1 MPAPAAGGRRAGR
14 RETMFSSTGTRGVSS
29 TAEQFD
35 LVVLGGGPGG
45 YAAALAAGSAGM
57 SVALVEQARV
67 GGTCLHR
74 GCIPAKELLQ
84 TAEVL
89 RTVSGAAALGVV
101 AGAPVLDLAVS
112 QERKQGVVD
121 RLAGGL
127 EKLLASRKVKV
138 FEGRGALADG
148 PDRIVRVDDGTEL
161 TGTHVVIATGSA
173 TRSLAGLDFDGERV
187 LSSDHVLELTSVP
200 PRVAVVGGGAIGCE
214 FASLLGDFGAEV
226 TVLEVLPQI
235 LAGAD
240 AQIAKVVARSF
251 EKRGIT
257 VRTAATVVGLDR
269 GTSDVAL
276 RYEGARGEGHVVV
289 DKVVVSVGR
298 RPRSG
303 AAGLCEA
310 GVDTDDRGYVVVDS
324 RMRTSVPGVFAVGDV
339 VATPQL
345 AHVAFAEA
353 IVAVGAMLGEDP
365 SPIDYEK
372 VPWAIYCRPEVAFC
386 GLTEQQARARGI
398 EVETSVHRFTG
409 NSRALMIGETEG
421 LVKLVAEKGGP
432 VLGVHIAGPWA
443 TELIAE
449 GYLAVNWEKRA
460 ADIAALVHAH
470 PTLSELF
477 GESAMALAG
486 RTLHG

>member
-1 MPAPAAGGRRAGR
+1 M
-14 RETMFSSTGTRGVSS
+14 ST
-29 TAEQFD
+29 TAEDFD

-45 YAAALAAGSAGM
+45 YGAALAAGSAGLR
-57 SVALVEQARV
+57 VAVVEERRV

-89 RTVSGAAALGVV
+89 RTVAGAAEFGVA
-101 AGAPVLDLAVS
+101 AGAPVLDLVAS
-112 QERKQGVVD
+112 QGRKQGVVD

-127 EKLLASRKVKV
+127 EKLLEGRKAKV
-138 FEGRGALADG
+138 FPGRGVLVDG
-148 PDRIVRVDDGTEL
+148 PGRLVRIDDGTEL
-161 TGTHVVIATGSA
+161 TGAHVVVATGSEA
-173 TRSLAGLDFDGERV
+173 RSLPGLDFDGERV

-200 PRVAVVGGGAIGCE
+200 SRVAVVGGGAIGCE

-240 AQIAKVVARSF
+240 AQVAKVVARSF
-251 EKRGIT
+251 DKRGIT
-257 VRTAATVVGLDR
+257 VRTGATVVGLDR
-269 GTSDVAL
+269 GSSDVAL
-276 RYEGARGEGHVVV
+276 RYEGAQGEERVIV
-289 DKVVVSVGR
+289 DKIVVSVGR
-298 RPRSG
+298 RPRSE
-303 AAGLCEA
+303 AVGLAEA
-310 GVDTDDRGYVVVDS
+310 GVRIDERGYIVVDAQ
-324 RMRTSVPGVFAVGDV
+324 MRTSVPGVFAVGDV

-365 SPIDYEK
+365 APIDYER

-386 GLTEQQARARGI
+386 GLTEEQARARGI
-398 EVETSVHRFTG
+398 DVVTSVHRFAG
-409 NSRALMIGETEG
+409 NSRAMIIGETEG
-421 LVKLVAEKGGP
+421 LVKLVAERDGP
-432 VLGVHIAGPWA
+432 ILGVHVAGPWA
-443 TELIAE
+443 TELLAE
-449 GYLAVNWEKRA
+449 GYLAVNWEARA